1 MTEAN
6 HTLKRSLSLPVLTL
20 FGLGT
25 IIGAGI
31 YVLIGEVVAESGFL
45 TPVAFFLA
53 SVIAAF
59 SAFSYAELS
68 ARYPLAAG
76 QAVYVDRAFSIRALT
91 TLIGLLMVFIGIVA
105 SATLARGFVGY
116 FQLLVDLD
124 SQLVIVLLV
133 IIIGAIVAW
142 GISESAWLAALT
154 TLVEIGGLLLIIWV
168 ARGHFSDV
176 PQVVERALE
185 NYSTIG
191 WSGITAGAFIA
202 FFAFLGFEDIV
213 NVAEET
219 RNPTRTV
226 PLAVILSL
234 LIATVLYMT
243 LALIAFASVPIDLL
257 AGNTAPLALVY
268 ETVTGHSPTY
278 MIFISI
284 TAIVNGT
291 LIMMVMASR
300 ILYGMANQGWLPHKL
315 ARVNSSTQTPLL
327 STFLIAA
334 LVLVFALWL
343 PLDALAFTTSLFTLV
358 VFFFINLALVVIKRR
373 NPAPEG
379 VHCFPMYIPILGM
392 FSSAGFILTQVF
404 F

>member
-1 MTEAN
+1 MTEAGSP
-6 HTLKRSLSLPVLTL
+6 LKRSLSLPALTL

-31 YVLIGEVVAESGFL
+31 YVLIGEVVAESGYL
-45 TPVAFFLA
+45 TPLAFLLA

-76 QAVYVDRAFSIRALT
+76 QAVYVDRAFSIRPLT
-91 TLIGLLMVFIGIVA
+91 TLIGLLMVFVGVVA
-105 SATLARGFVGY
+105 SATLARGLVGY

-124 SQLVIVLLV
+124 SHLVILLLVIV
-133 IIIGAIVAW
+133 IFAFVAW
-142 GISESAWLAALT
+142 GISESAWLAAAT

-168 ARGHFSDV
+168 AKEHVTDIPAVFGHAMTEFS
-176 PQVVERALE
+176 
-185 NYSTIG
+185 SIG
-191 WSGITAGAFIA
+191 WTGFTAGAFIA

-234 LIATVLYMT
+234 LIATLLYMT
-243 LALIAFASVPIDLL
+243 LAVIAIASVPIDQL
-257 AGNTAPLALVY
+257 AGNAAPLALVY
-268 ETVTGHSPTY
+268 ETVTGHSPTF
-278 MIFISI
+278 MVFFGI

-300 ILYGMANQGWLPHKL
+300 ILYGMARQGWLPAGLSRVHPITRTPF
-315 ARVNSSTQTPLL
+315 AVNSADCRSSTGVCAVAPTGCPGFHHQPVYPHRFLL
-327 STFLIAA
+327 HQPGAGRDQAA
-334 LVLVFALWL
+334 
-343 PLDALAFTTSLFTLV
+343 
-358 VFFFINLALVVIKRR
+358 
-373 NPAPEG
+373 
-379 VHCFPMYIPILGM
+379 
-392 FSSAGFILTQVF
+392 
-404 F
+404 